1 MNRTRLFA
9 FRLLSVFVFLTG
21 AVYAQETPELN
32 YSRPAEYE
40 IANVEVVGTQYLD
53 KSILTSLSGLRTGDK
68 IKIPGEDLS
77 KAIKALWKQKLFTNI
92 SITVERITG
101 NKVFLAIHV
110 EERPRLRAYTIKG
123 VKNSDR
129 DELKKKLDLR
139 VGSIFTDNMKR
150 TAIQTVRNYFVDK
163 GYLNCQ
169 VAVREHID
177 TLTSNNVL
185 VDILIDKQEPVKI
198 QSISFTGNNSFPETT
213 LRSKMKETKR
223 KVQFDLP
230 AIFRFKKNF
239 KTEPYHPKW
248 YEIPGNLSP
257 IRMYQYVSR
266 FANLNLFKTSKF
278 KRKDYEDD
286 KKKLVEFYQSKGYRD
301 ARIAFDTVYRLDE
314 KNLAIDLQIDEGN
327 QYYFR
332 NIYFNGNTKY
342 PDSLLSKIINIHKG
356 EIYNQKALDEKLYSS
371 PNGGDVSSLY
381 MDDGYLFFSIQ
392 PTEIKVDGD
401 SIDVE
406 LRITEG
412 PQATINEVRIMGN
425 TKTNERVIRRELR
438 TLPGNKFSRSDLI
451 RSQREIINL
460 GYFDPQQMDVIPIP
474 NPEKGTVDI
483 EYRVTEKP
491 SDQLE
496 LSAGYG
502 GQYQGFVGT
511 LGVSFTNF
519 SLKNIID
526 KKAWNPLPSG
536 DGQRLSLRVQS
547 GGRTSQFYT
556 ASFTEPWLGGK
567 RPNSLTFAFNR
578 TSIYYYN
585 SFTDAKAYGHY
596 FATGGTIAFGTR
608 LKKPDDFFTF
618 EAALNY
624 QRYDLLNSG
633 FFPGVF
639 TNFNRKGTSNNLNL
653 TLSLTRNSLDQILY
667 PKHGSNFQVT
677 FSATLPYSY
686 MFSSRQNIDFATD
699 SGVERYKWIEYFKVK
714 VVAEWYATIWQNLVF
729 KASAKLGFV
738 GYYNSQI
745 GNSPF
750 ERFELG
756 GDGLGTFSTLGREI
770 IRLRGYEVMT
780 PSGSNT
786 QLAGASIFNKFSM
799 ELRYP
804 ISLNP
809 SATIFVLAF
818 AEGGNYWQNIS
829 DYRPYELKKSVG
841 IGVRVFLPM
850 FGLLGVDYGF
860 PLDKVF
866 NENGV
871 RIDNPKGRA
880 GIILG
885 QEPQ

>member
-1 MNRTRLFA
+1 M
-9 FRLLSVFVFLTG
+9 S
-21 AVYAQETPELN
+21 AQDAALN
-32 YSRPAEYE
+32 YAKPQEYE
-40 IANVEVVGTQYLD
+40 IANIEVRGTEYLD
-53 KSILTSLSGLRTGDK
+53 KSILTSLSGLHTGDK

-77 KAIKALWKQKLFTNI
+77 KAIKSLWKQKLFTNI
-92 SITVERITG
+92 NIDIDHISG
-101 NKVFLAIHV
+101 DKVFLVINV
-110 EERPRLRAYTIKG
+110 EERPRLRSYSLKG
-123 VKNSDR
+123 VKNSDQ
-129 DELKKKLDLR
+129 DELRKKLDLR
-139 VGSIFTDNMKR
+139 SGSIFTENMRR
-150 TAIQTVRNYFVDK
+150 TAIQTIRNYYIDK
-163 GYLNCQ
+163 GYLNC
-169 VAVREHID
+169 A
-177 TLTSNNVL
+177 
-185 VDILIDKQEPVKI
+185 VDIKEIIDSNASNSIKLQVLIDKGEVVKI
-198 QSISFTGNNSFPETT
+198 ESINFYGNTT
-213 LRSKMKETKR
+213 MAENQLRSKMKETKQ
-223 KVQFDLP
+223 KIKFDLP
-230 AIFRFKKNF
+230 AIFRFRKNF

-266 FANLNLFKTSKF
+266 FANLNFFKASKF
-278 KRKDYEDD
+278 KRKEYEDD
-286 KKKLVEFYQSKGYRD
+286 KKKIIDYYNSKGYRD
-301 ARIAFDTVYRLDE
+301 ARIAFDTVYRADE
-314 KNLAIDLQIDEGN
+314 KNLVIDIRIDEGH

-356 EIYNQKALDEKLYSS
+356 EIYNQKALDEKLFSN

-381 MDDGYLFFSIQ
+381 MDDGYLFFSVQ
-392 PTEIKVDGD
+392 PTEIKVVGD

-460 GYFDPQQMDVIPIP
+460 GYFDPQQLDVVPIP

-502 GQYQGFVGT
+502 GKYQGFVGT

-536 DGQRLSLRVQS
+536 DGQRLSLRFQS

-567 RPNSLTFAFNR
+567 RPNSLTVAINR
-578 TSIYYYN
+578 TSIYYLT
-585 SFTDAKAYGHY
+585 SITDEKPYGHY

-624 QRYDLLNSG
+624 QRYDLENSG

-639 TNFNRKGTSNNLNL
+639 TNINRKGVSNNLNL
-653 TLSLTRNSLDQILY
+653 SLTLSRNSLDQILY
-667 PKHGSNFQVT
+667 PKHGSNFSIT
-677 FSATLPYSY
+677 ASATLPYSY
-686 MFSSRQNIDFATD
+686 MFNSRMNINMATD
-699 SGVERYKWIEYFKVK
+699 SGVERYKWVEYFKVR
-714 VVAEWYATIWQNLVF
+714 VIAEWYTTLWQNLVF

-738 GYYNSQI
+738 GYYNPQI

-756 GDGLGTFSTLGREI
+756 GDGLGTYSTLGREI
-770 IRLRGYEVMT
+770 VRLRGYEVIT
-780 PSGSNT
+780 PAGSTT

-809 SATIFVLAF
+809 SATIFALVF

-866 NENGV
+866 NENGT

-885 QEPQ
+885 QEPE